1 MKKGLFIGYVL
12 LLLLSTSCRRVVLE
26 LNKVPSN
33 TPRGAKIYVTGTFN
47 SWNPGDP
54 SYLMTYDETTKRYEV
69 NLPIG
74 FGTIEYK
81 FTRGDWTTVETDP
94 CGGELKNRRLVY
106 GEEEIETDTIMGWFD
121 LEPEN
126 CARVTLVIKDVPA
139 NTPANEMIYLG
150 GDINAWSCNNE
161 RYRFSKDSL
170 GRYLLTLPRN
180 GDKAVFKITRGT
192 WESVE
197 MNEAG
202 NEQMQREVIFGKQDT
217 IFISVNS
224 WADRPLEKVYVKT
237 IVLQKLPQ
245 NTPAKSEFFLAST
258 LNNWN
263 PLDGKYKFGTLPNGK
278 KAITVRFTNDLNP
291 VQYKI
296 TRGGWNKVENN
307 EGFGDIENR
316 ELFIQSR
323 DTVYIT
329 VAAWADMAPQDV
341 KAYKLPNPVMVIPS
355 VPTPVLLPKTKAP
368 LPPVTVLPLDYDK
381 RKKVFIFIDKIPEA
395 EKDDKIYL
403 AGDFNNWNAK
413 DPAYQFRELPNGKRY
428 FLLRLSD
435 YNAHEYKI
443 TRGDWEKEEATYKM
457 ERPSNRRIAQGLDD
471 DTIHVR
477 IDNWIDSSPRRKL
490 TIVLTAV
497 PENTPANEGIYLTG
511 DFNDWEPMDA
521 KYKFAPNGDYRYV
534 LTLNDFGRKYSAYKI
549 TRGSWQT
556 EAANKRG
563 QAPGNQAFDAI
574 RNDTLR
580 IRIERWKDL
589 K

>member
-1 MKKGLFIGYVL
+1 MKKGLFIGYVFM
-12 LLLLSTSCRRVVLE
+12 LLLSTSCRRVVLE
-26 LNKVPSN
+26 LNKVPNN
-33 TPRGAKIYVTGTFN
+33 TPKGAKIYVTGTFN

-54 SYLMTYDETTKRYEV
+54 SYLMTYDERLKRYEV

-94 CGGELKNRRLVY
+94 CGGEIKNRRLVY
-106 GEEEIETDTIMGWFD
+106 GDEELETDTIMGWFD

-126 CARVTLVIKDVPA
+126 CSRVTLVIKDVPS
-139 NTPANEMIYLG
+139 NTPIGEILYLG

-161 RYRFSKDSL
+161 RYRFVKDSM
-170 GRYLLTLPRN
+170 GRYLLTIPRN
-180 GDKAVFKITRGT
+180 GDKVMFKITRGT

-217 IFISVNS
+217 IFISVSS

-237 IVLQKLPQ
+237 IVLHKLPE
-245 NTPAKSEFFLAST
+245 NTPVKSEFFLAST
-258 LNNWN
+258 INNWN
-263 PLDGKYKFGTLPNGK
+263 PLDGRYKFSSLPNGK
-278 KAITVRFTNDLNP
+278 KAITVRFTGGMNP

-296 TRGGWNKVENN
+296 TRGGWDKVENN
-307 EGFGDIENR
+307 AGFSDIENR
-316 ELFIQSR
+316 ELFIESH
-323 DTVYIT
+323 DTVYISID
-329 VAAWADMAPQDV
+329 AWADMLQQQV
-341 KAYKLPNPVMVIPS
+341 TTNKLPDPVMVTSSAPL
-355 VPTPVLLPKTKAP
+355 TGLTPKTKQP
-368 LPPVTVLPLDYDK
+368 LTPVTAQPLDYDK
-381 RKKVFIFIDKIPEA
+381 RKKVFIFIDKLPEA
-395 EKDDKIYL
+395 EKDDKVYL

-413 DPAYQFRELPNGKRY
+413 DPSFQFRELANGRRF
-428 FLLRLSD
+428 FLLRLPD

-457 ERPSNRRIAQGLDD
+457 ERPPNRRIAQGLDD

-490 TIVLTAV
+490 TILLAAV

-511 DFNDWEPMDA
+511 DFNDWEQMDA
-521 KYKFAPNGDYRYV
+521 KYRFTPSGDYRYV
-534 LTLNDFGRKYSAYKI
+534 LMLNDFGRKYTAYKI

-556 EAANKRG
+556 EATNKRG
-563 QAPGNQAFDAI
+563 QAPGNQAFDNI

-589 K
+589 R